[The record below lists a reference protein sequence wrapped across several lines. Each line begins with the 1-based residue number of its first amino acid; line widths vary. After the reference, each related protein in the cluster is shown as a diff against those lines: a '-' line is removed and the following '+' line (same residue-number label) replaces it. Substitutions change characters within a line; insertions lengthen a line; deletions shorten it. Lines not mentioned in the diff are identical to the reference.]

1 MKKIEVVCEIE
12 VTLSVI
18 GGKYKPLIL
27 LFLGEHSPQRFGKL
41 SAQIGKVSQKTLTN
55 QLRELEHDASISR
68 KIYAEVPPRVE
79 YSITEKGKTF
89 DAIAANAQEEADKE
103 AAKAAKKALKEKVAN
118 S

>member
-55 QLRELEHDASISR
+55 QLRELEHDALISR

-79 YSITEKGKTF
+79 YSITEKGKTLLPILELMCEWGHNNLN
-89 DAIAANAQEEADKE
+89 DRY
-103 AAKAAKKALKEKVAN
+103 ALIN
-118 S
+118 PQCF